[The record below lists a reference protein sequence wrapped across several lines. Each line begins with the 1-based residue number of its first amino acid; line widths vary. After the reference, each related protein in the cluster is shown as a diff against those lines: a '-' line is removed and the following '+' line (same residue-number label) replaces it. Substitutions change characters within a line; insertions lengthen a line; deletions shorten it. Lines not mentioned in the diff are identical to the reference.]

1 MSASLSVSRAVSVE
15 DGTCGED
22 DGDDDDEEEDDEGDG
37 DDPCRSGGLSVQKM
51 EPSVQ
56 RLAYC
61 SAPICQRSNIQ
72 SSLINTNTQI
82 QILYYTQL
90 PAEGHR
96 GESSLMQSWHVGNSY

>member
-1 MSASLSVSRAVSVE
+1 MSVSRAVSVE

-22 DGDDDDEEEDDEGDG
+22 DGDDDDEDDEGDDDDG

-61 SAPICQRSNIQ
+61 SAPICQRSIT
-72 SSLINTNTQI
+72 SRV
-82 QILYYTQL
+82 
-90 PAEGHR
+90 H
-96 GESSLMQSWHVGNSY
+96 

>member
-22 DGDDDDEEEDDEGDG
+22 DGDDDDEEDDGG
-37 DDPCRSGGLSVQKM
+37 DPCRSGGLSVQKM

-72 SSLINTNTQI
+72 SSLINTKTQI
-82 QILYYTQL
+82 QILYFTPSCQL
-90 PAEGHR
+90 GDIVVRVH
-96 GESSLMQSWHVGNSY
+96 